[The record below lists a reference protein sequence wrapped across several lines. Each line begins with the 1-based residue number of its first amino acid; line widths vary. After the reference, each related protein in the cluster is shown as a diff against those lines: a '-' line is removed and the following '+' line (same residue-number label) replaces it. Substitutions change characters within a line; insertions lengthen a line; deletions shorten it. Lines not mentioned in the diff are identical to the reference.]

1 MKLKKKKRFNLNK
14 ELNFKRLMLQ
24 SVLFSIC
31 FLFIGFFFNLIFSF
45 FAYKMK
51 DPTSLLQIC
60 GIISL
65 FLSVLITSYTQSKI
79 NKQYYFLSGMIL
91 GIIILVMLFVISLI
105 ISNGNITSNSI
116 LLKSLIPAFSVI
128 GSMLGVK
135 KERKRSKIHR

>member
-1 MKLKKKKRFNLNK
+1 MKLRKKKRFNLNK
-14 ELNFKRLMLQ
+14 ELDFKRLMLR
-24 SVLFSIC
+24 SILFSIC
-31 FLFIGFFFNLIFSF
+31 FLFIGFFSNLIFSF

-65 FLSVLITSYTQSKI
+65 FLSVIITSYTQSKI
-79 NKQYYFLSGMIL
+79 NKQYYFLSGIIL